1 MGIKIPIL
9 VIIAPRRVIPFLPL
23 RIKRPDTA
31 KIISPT
37 AKASENHTHHFF
49 WIVMQV
55 IDSMKE
61 RSSFDSLDVTATGF
75 DVDIGATT
83 IEKNT

>member
-49 WIVMQV
+49 G
-55 IDSMKE
+55 
-61 RSSFDSLDVTATGF
+61 L
-75 DVDIGATT
+75 
-83 IEKNT
+83 